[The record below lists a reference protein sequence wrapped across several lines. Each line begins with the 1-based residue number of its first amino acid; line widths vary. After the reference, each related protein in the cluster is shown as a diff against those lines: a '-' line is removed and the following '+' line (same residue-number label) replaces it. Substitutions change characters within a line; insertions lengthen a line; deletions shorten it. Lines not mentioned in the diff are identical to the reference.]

1 MGWQDELRELDAML
15 AAGTVSADE
24 YRRKRDELLSRASGS
39 VAPVKP
45 SPGQQAA
52 NRPVAQGPQGPGQ
65 PALGQPALG
74 HPAPGPH
81 TPGPHTPGPHTPG
94 PQTAG
99 PPTPAP
105 GMPRHQ
111 AQSQEPPSPAARTQ
125 QPARP
130 GPPQQTAPPTGP
142 QPVAHQHSGP
152 QQPGPQQPGPQ
163 QPGPPQTGSQAGPQQ
178 PGRTD
183 SGPFPAPFRWD
194 SPAGRPE
201 SGESTQH
208 ITAPPQSDTEKDPS
222 RSGEFSAE
230 KTQIVSG
237 LGDGGERTQAVGSQA
252 GNQPGEAT
260 QIVPSSQTGSD
271 GWAAQRPEPGPS
283 PWASADKAAGYGGYD
298 SGPGQFPGGG
308 PWRPDS
314 DPVLAPD
321 PSWLKQGPEIYK
333 DKSGKRGRTIG
344 IVVAAVLVV
353 GLVAAGVGYFLTRDN
368 STAEQPP
375 PPQPTTSTTAP
386 PTTTT
391 RSLPNPPPAKPA
403 PASNEA
409 ALIDPPG
416 TVRDGGGA
424 FDLARL
430 ETNKLLQPNV
440 IEALKAA
447 GMTEGLLK
455 TTVEQDKIVG
465 LYALTVADE
474 AGAKAVAEAYGTE
487 QRTGGLPANAELSY
501 KGVPVYSTGEKANTS
516 VYRSVYVL
524 YNRVIILE
532 TFGPGAKAVQD
543 TFTTLLVQQLELAP
557 PSSRV

>member
-39 VAPVKP
+39 ATPVKP
-45 SPGQQAA
+45 SPGQQTAT
-52 NRPVAQGPQGPGQ
+52 RPAGQGPAQPGQ
-65 PALGQPALG
+65 GQPT
-74 HPAPGPH
+74 PPPGFQ
-81 TPGPHTPGPHTPG
+81 TP
-94 PQTAG
+94 G

-111 AQSQEPPSPAARTQ
+111 APSQEPPTQ
-125 QPARP
+125 AVPTKQPAQP
-130 GPPQQTAPPTGP
+130 APPQQTGPPNGP
-142 QPVAHQHSGP
+142 QPAAP
-152 QQPGPQQPGPQ
+152 PQPGPQ
-163 QPGPPQTGSQAGPQQ
+163 QPGPPSGPQQTGPQQ

-194 SPAGRPE
+194 APAGRPE
-201 SGESTQH
+201 PGEATQH
-208 ITAPPQSDTEKDPS
+208 ITASKQPDAEKDAAQ
-222 RSGEFSAE
+222 SGESSAE

-237 LGDGGERTQAVGSQA
+237 LGDSAERTQAVGGPAA

-260 QIVPSSQTGSD
+260 QIVPSSQTGPE
-271 GWAAQRPEPGPS
+271 GWAAQRPEPGSS
-283 PWASADKAAGYGGYD
+283 PWASADKAAGYGPGYD
-298 SGPGQFPGGG
+298 SGPFPAGG

-321 PSWLKQGPEIYK
+321 PGWLKQGPEIYK
-333 DKSGKRGRTIG
+333 DKSGNRGRTIG

-353 GLVAAGVGYFLTRDN
+353 GLVAAGIGYFVTRDN
-368 STAEQPP
+368 STAGEPP
-375 PPQPTTSTTAP
+375 PAQPTATTTAP

-409 ALIDPPG
+409 SLIEPPG

-430 ETNKLLQPNV
+430 ETNKLLQPKV
-440 IEALKAA
+440 IEALKTA
-447 GMTEGLLK
+447 GMTEGLLR
-455 TTVEQDKIVG
+455 TTVEQDRIVG

-474 AGAKAVAEAYGTE
+474 AGAKAVAEAYGAE
-487 QRTGGLPANAELSY
+487 QRTGGLPTNAELSY

-532 TFGPGAKAVQD
+532 TFGPGAKAVRD

-557 PSSRV
+557 PSSRA